1 MPRWNIRRIAV
12 IAGFVGVGL
21 IVLGSLITA
30 LAYRGRLDEP
40 YSFLSHFV
48 SELGEV
54 GVSDWAAVFN
64 LGLIAGGLC
73 LTVFML
79 ALAVVMRHWFSV
91 PFGLV
96 GVITGVSGAL
106 VGVFPMNDMD
116 NHVTVAMT
124 FFNTG
129 WIVTGLFALYV
140 LLARGHA
147 FPRWLAVPGLVAAV
161 CFVAFLQASTPGA
174 ETTTDVLAVPT
185 SRPEVWIVPI
195 LEWAVIASVLVW
207 IALTAL
213 VLHRQTGTAWQAKSA

>member
-1 MPRWNIRRIAV
+1 MPRWDVRRIAV
-12 IAGFVGVGL
+12 MTGAVGVGL
-21 IVLGSLITA
+21 IVLGSLLAA

-40 YSFLSHFV
+40 YSFLNHFV

-79 ALAVVMRHWFSV
+79 ALAVDLRHWFSL
-91 PFGLV
+91 PFGLIGLV
-96 GVITGVSGAL
+96 TGLSGAL

-129 WIVTGLFALYV
+129 WIATGLFALYV
-140 LLARGHA
+140 LLARKHS
-147 FPRWLAVPGLVAAV
+147 FPRWLACRAWSRR
-161 CFVAFLQASTPGA
+161 CASWRSCGRPRRGPRRP
-174 ETTTDVLAVPT
+174 PT
-185 SRPEVWIVPI
+185 CCRPEGRPGRVDRAHPGM
-195 LEWAVIASVLVW
+195 AGDRQRAAW

-213 VLHRQTGTAWQAKSA
+213 CWATGRGG